1 MVVGVLEK
9 PGSRMRIHRLLG
21 ALLAAVAALAIPAL
35 SRAQSSD
42 PYAAAYCEPLPHTKL
57 LYTNRGYLILPKP
70 QDAPVFYYT
79 YSILGTGTKVERR
92 GQLLFDDGED
102 RWDFDSHLSSLD
114 QLWPLRPDKRLEID
128 RTERKTGQKA
138 RVTFTVL
145 GLEPIE
151 VNHREYKS
159 WKIRR
164 LDRYDDGRTFVQF
177 LWYSPELCTLSA
189 FTDSKNRN
197 IKLIRVLLPGE
208 KDYDRPVVTKNRKLY
223 FSDTNE
229 LVK

>member
-1 MVVGVLEK
+1 
-9 PGSRMRIHRLLG
+9 MRVCRIWG
-21 ALLAAVAALAIPAL
+21 ALLAVVAALAVTVPA
-35 SRAQSSD
+35 RAQGSD
-42 PYAAAYCEPLPHTKL
+42 TYAAGYCEPLADTKL

-70 QDAPVFYYT
+70 QDAPSFYYS
-79 YSILGTGTKVERR
+79 YAILGTGKKVERR
-92 GQLLFDDGED
+92 GQLMFDDGDD
-102 RWDFDSHLSSLD
+102 RWDFDAHLSTLE
-114 QLWPLRPDKRLEID
+114 QLWPLRPDKHLEID
-128 RTERKTGQKA
+128 RTERTTGMKA

-151 VNHREYKS
+151 VGHREYKS

-164 LDRYDDGRTFVQF
+164 LDRYEDGHTFVQF

-189 FTDSKNRN
+189 FTDSKHRN
-197 IKLIRVLLPGE
+197 IKLIRVLLPGD
-208 KDYDRPVVTKNRKLY
+208 KDYDRAIVVRNRKLY